1 EQTALRLVSAA
12 AAVGRAETLR
22 LGLEFELK
30 PGWKIYWRS
39 PGEAGFPPR
48 LDWTGSANLEA
59 ATIAWPAPQRFS
71 VLGLETVGYEGN
83 VVLPI
88 HARVAHTGEPL
99 EARAALD
106 YLTCSDICI
115 PYQTTLALTLPAA
128 APPQE
133 IPGFG
138 PLIARYAA
146 QVPGDGRSSG
156 LALAGAMLHPGTPG
170 QLDITVRSDRP
181 LGRADAFVEGADRVA
196 FGAPVLRQGPGGDE
210 TLLRLTV
217 SGPPAEVAAL
227 AGRRLT
233 ITLVDG
239 ARAMTGTV
247 TPELGAPALDL
258 AALWPML
265 AIALLGG
272 LILNAMPCVLPVLSL
287 KLLGAIEH
295 HSGARSV
302 RVGFLAT
309 AVGILLSFLALAF
322 ATIGLAGAG
331 VAVGWG
337 MQFQSPLFL
346 AAMIALVTLFAAN
359 LWGFYEVPLPRA
371 AADLAGR
378 AALGNVA
385 TGAFATLLAT
395 PCSAPFLGTAVG
407 FALAS
412 GPVETVA
419 IFLALGVGF
428 AAPYLLVA
436 AVPALVRFL
445 PRPGRWMLALRRV
458 LGLAL
463 AGTALWLLSVVMA
476 ERGTAVALA
485 VGVLMAALAAGLALL
500 RPGILRRG
508 IATAL
513 VVAALAVPALSTPP
527 PVHPETAGGG
537 PWRPFDAA
545 ALGTL
550 VQSGRV
556 VFVDVTA
563 DWCLTCKV
571 NERLVLDSAPVRA
584 RLAAPGVVAMRADW
598 TRPDAAIAAYLRRFG
613 RYGIPFNAVY
623 GPGAPAGV
631 ALPEILTADAVRA
644 ALRQAAGGTDRR
656 G

>member
-1 EQTALRLVSAA
+1 MDAELGERPVPFLGEPGTEHDLVIRRDIEPAIGLHLGIALPRAPAGIAERQQAVPRPRTAADRPEDVERRGQGQRLADDQRAVLDIIRRMQHEPAPSRLDRATKMDARPACEASGLDPELLHQLGQGELVDQLVNHQPHGALLVMRAHHDDGAREARVLHLRHGDEKLSGQRGHGHLSMVSLDIRRQLPAYKPSQAMAQALRIIAVCAAALVAFAA
-12 AAVGRAETLR
+12 AAKAEPAASPWFTTEQGEVRLIAAQGFVGEDAAIE
-22 LGLEFELK
+22 LGLEFRLK
-30 PGWKIYWRS
+30 PHWKIYWRS
-39 PGEAGFPPR
+39 PGDAGYPPR
-48 LDWTGSANLEA
+48 LDWSGSKNLA
-59 ATIAWPAPQRFS
+59 AAELAWPAPQRFS

-133 IPGFG
+133 MPGFG

-378 AALGNVA
+378 
-385 TGAFATLLAT
+385 
-395 PCSAPFLGTAVG
+395 
-407 FALAS
+407 
-412 GPVETVA
+412 
-419 IFLALGVGF
+419 
-428 AAPYLLVA
+428 
-436 AVPALVRFL
+436 
-445 PRPGRWMLALRRV
+445 
-458 LGLAL
+458 
-463 AGTALWLLSVVMA
+463 
-476 ERGTAVALA
+476 
-485 VGVLMAALAAGLALL
+485 
-500 RPGILRRG
+500 
-508 IATAL
+508 
-513 VVAALAVPALSTPP
+513 
-527 PVHPETAGGG
+527 
-537 PWRPFDAA
+537 
-545 ALGTL
+545 
-550 VQSGRV
+550 
-556 VFVDVTA
+556 
-563 DWCLTCKV
+563 
-571 NERLVLDSAPVRA
+571 
-584 RLAAPGVVAMRADW
+584 
-598 TRPDAAIAAYLRRFG
+598 
-613 RYGIPFNAVY
+613 
-623 GPGAPAGV
+623 
-631 ALPEILTADAVRA
+631 
-644 ALRQAAGGTDRR
+644 
-656 G
+656 